1 LAYAPKRTAL
11 KYKLSVMPIIKFITR
26 RLGLGVVT
34 LFAVSLLIFLVT
46 QAFPSDP
53 AQAILGRETTP
64 ESLDALRQELGL
76 YRPAVTQFSDWL
88 IGILHGDFGKSF
100 VTQMQISEYIAPRV
114 GNSLFLMVVG
124 ALLSVPLS
132 VAIGAF
138 SALRRDRRFDT
149 ISSTTSLILAAI
161 PEFVM
166 GTALI
171 LFFSTSIFHVL
182 PAITLIDAGAAP
194 WSDPSGVVL
203 PIFTLVLAVT
213 PYVSRTMRASMVEI
227 LESDYVEMARLKGM
241 SERVVLI
248 RHALPNAL
256 GPVFQ
261 VIALNLAY
269 LAGGTVI
276 VERLFNYPGIGSA
289 LADSVRARDLPVIQ
303 FLALM
308 IAGVYVL
315 MNLVADVATV
325 LATPRL
331 RTSLK

>member
-1 LAYAPKRTAL
+1 MQWHDSLNSDRYC
-11 KYKLSVMPIIKFITR
+11 MPIVKFILK
-26 RLGLGVVT
+26 RLGLGAVT

-76 YRPAVTQFSDWL
+76 YRPAITQFTDWL
-88 IGILHGDFGKSF
+88 FGIVQGDFGKSF
-100 VTQMQISEYIAPRV
+100 VTQLQISDYIAPRV
-114 GNSLFLMVVG
+114 GNSLFLMIVG
-124 ALLSVPLS
+124 ALFSIPISIAV
-132 VAIGAF
+132 GAY
-138 SALRRDRRFDT
+138 SALRRDKKFDT
-149 ISSTTSLILAAI
+149 IASTTSLVLAAI

-171 LFFSTSIFHVL
+171 LFLSTSIFHIL
-182 PAITLIDAGAAP
+182 PAITLIDAGEPP
-194 WSDPSGVVL
+194 WADPSGIVL
-203 PIFTLVLAVT
+203 PVLTLVLAVT
-213 PYVSRTMRASMVEI
+213 PYVSRTMRAAMVEM
-227 LESDYVEMARLKGM
+227 LESDFVEMARLKGM
-241 SERVVLI
+241 SERVVLL

-276 VERLFNYPGIGSA
+276 VERLFNFPGIGSA

-308 IAGVYVL
+308 IAAVYVL
-315 MNLVADVATV
+315 MNLIADVATV
-325 LATPRL
+325 LVTPKL

>member
-1 LAYAPKRTAL
+1 
-11 KYKLSVMPIIKFITR
+11 MPILKFVAR
-26 RLGLGVVT
+26 RLGLGLLT
-34 LFAVSLLIFLVT
+34 IFAVSVLIFLVT

-64 ESLDALRQELGL
+64 EALDALRQELGL
-76 YRPAVTQFSDWL
+76 YRPAITQFSSWL
-88 IGILHGDFGKSF
+88 FDIVRGDIGKSF
-100 VTQMQISEYIAPRV
+100 VTQMPLSEYIAPRV

-124 ALLSVPLS
+124 AAFSIPISIAV
-132 VAIGAF
+132 GAF
-138 SALRRDRRFDT
+138 SALRRDKTFDKAT
-149 ISSTTSLILAAI
+149 STVSLVLAAV

-166 GTALI
+166 GTGLI
-171 LFFSTSIFHVL
+171 LLLSTSVFHVL
-182 PAITLIDAGAAP
+182 PAITLIDAGQAP
-194 WSDPSGVVL
+194 WSDLSGIVL
-203 PIFTLVLAVT
+203 PVLTLVLAVT
-213 PYVSRTMRASMVEI
+213 PYVSRTMRASMIEM

-241 SERVVLI
+241 SERTVLV

-276 VERLFNYPGIGSA
+276 VERLFNFPGIGSA
-289 LADSVRARDLPVIQ
+289 LADSVRARDLPAIQ
-303 FLALM
+303 FLTLM

-315 MNLVADVATV
+315 MNLLADVATV
-325 LATPRL
+325 IATPRL

>member
-1 LAYAPKRTAL
+1 
-11 KYKLSVMPIIKFITR
+11 MPIIKFISR

-138 SALRRDRRFDT
+138 SALRRDRKFDT

-194 WSDPSGVVL
+194 RSDPSGVVL
-203 PIFTLVLAVT
+203 PILTLVLAVT

>member
-1 LAYAPKRTAL
+1 
-11 KYKLSVMPIIKFITR
+11 MPIIKFISR
-26 RLGLGVVT
+26 RLGLGVLT
-34 LFAVSLLIFLVT
+34 LFAVSVLIFLVT

-76 YRPAVTQFSDWL
+76 YRPAVVQFGDWFFGVL
-88 IGILHGDFGKSF
+88 RGDFGKSF
-100 VTQMQISEYIAPRV
+100 VTQMQISEYIAARV
-114 GNSLFLMVVG
+114 GNSLFLMFVG
-124 ALLSVPLS
+124 AIFSIPISIAV
-132 VAIGAF
+132 GAY
-138 SALRRDRRFDT
+138 SALKRDKKFDT
-149 ISSTTSLILAAI
+149 VSSTSSLVLAAI

-171 LFFSTSIFHVL
+171 MFLSTTVFHLL
-182 PAITLIDAGAAP
+182 PAITLIDAGEPP
-194 WSDPSGVVL
+194 WADLGGIVL
-203 PIFTLVLAVT
+203 PVLTLVLAVT
-213 PYVSRTMRASMVEI
+213 PYVSRTMRASMIEI

-241 SERVVLI
+241 SERVVLL
-248 RHALPNAL
+248 HHGLPNAL

-276 VERLFNYPGIGSA
+276 VERLFNFPGIGSA

-303 FLALM
+303 FLTLM

-315 MNLVADVATV
+315 MNLIADVATV

>member
-11 KYKLSVMPIIKFITR
+11 KYKLSAMPIIKFISR

-138 SALRRDRRFDT
+138 SALRRDRKFDT

-182 PAITLIDAGAAP
+182 PAITLIDAGA
-194 WSDPSGVVL
+194 
-203 PIFTLVLAVT
+203 
-213 PYVSRTMRASMVEI
+213 
-227 LESDYVEMARLKGM
+227 
-241 SERVVLI
+241 
-248 RHALPNAL
+248 ALPNAL